1 MLLIAKTGLIL
12 FILTGFYLD
21 TSYAQGPE
29 IWTLFQDE
37 ETELIGYKDSNQ
49 NIKINP
55 KFTFAMDRQFK
66 NIIAVYEQID
76 KNNYE
81 SYYLLKNGKKVG
93 IDSLYLWD
101 NAPDCENEGK
111 IRFRNKDN
119 DKVGFFDK
127 DGEIIIPALY
137 NDTSA
142 FRNNMAVVLVN
153 AEKICHNGEKYSEQN
168 KCELPLW
175 KGGQTHIINDKN
187 EIIVE
192 DFKYER
198 NLDWFSLEI
207 METHEN
213 DLIRETFKGTNGKY
227 YSFVNF
233 EKEFNQW
240 FKSNF
245 LITQD
250 ISSLKDICF
259 TKITFW
265 SVSKSEWI
273 KMETNSFLE
282 KNKEILL
289 QQINAFYEGT
299 LQYSARKGDL
309 NPYIFD
315 SENYSKYFDSC
326 GNSRKWHNPVFTVV
340 ASHRD
345 KKGILNL
352 DYKKYFEFLKTDN
365 GYKLISLGVKD
376 KEFLG
381 NE

>member
-1 MLLIAKTGLIL
+1 MCSKVKIALII
-12 FILTGFYLD
+12 FILTGFHLD
-21 TSYAQGPE
+21 ISYAKDPE
-29 IWTLFQDE
+29 IWTLFLDKQ
-37 ETELIGYKDSNQ
+37 TELIGYKDSNK

-76 KNNYE
+76 KNHYE

-111 IRFRNKDN
+111 IRFRDKTI

-127 DGEIIIPALY
+127 NGEKIVPALY
-137 NDTSA
+137 NDASP
-142 FRNNMAVVLVN
+142 FRNNMAVVLEN
-153 AEKICHNGEKYSEQN
+153 AEKTCLNGEKYSDQN
-168 KCELPLW
+168 KCEHPMW
-175 KGGQTHIINDKN
+175 IGGQTHIINDKN
-187 EIIVE
+187 EILVKN
-192 DFKYER
+192 FKYGR
-198 NLDWFSLEI
+198 NLDWFSLKI
-207 METHEN
+207 MGAEKK

-227 YSFVNF
+227 YSFINF

-240 FKSNF
+240 FKSKF
-245 LITQD
+245 LTAQNINS
-250 ISSLKDICF
+250 IEDICF
-259 TKITFW
+259 TNITFW
-265 SVSKSEWI
+265 SESKSEWI
-273 KMETNSFLE
+273 KIEAASFLI
-282 KNKEILL
+282 KNKEVLL
-289 QQINAFYEGT
+289 RQINAFYKGT

-315 SENYSKYFDSC
+315 SENYARYFDSC
-326 GNSRKWHNPVFTVV
+326 GNSRKWHNPVFTII

-352 DYKKYFEFLKTDN
+352 DYKNYFEFLKADS

-376 KEFLG
+376 KELK
-381 NE
+381 